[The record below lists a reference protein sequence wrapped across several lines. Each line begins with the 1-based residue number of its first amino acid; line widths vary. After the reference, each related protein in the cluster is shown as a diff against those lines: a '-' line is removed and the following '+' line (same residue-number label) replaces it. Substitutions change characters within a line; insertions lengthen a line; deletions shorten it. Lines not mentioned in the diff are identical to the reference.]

1 LLLYQNSWILE
12 LSLYKRLA
20 TIPGQEIER
29 ERLRYETFF
38 TFFVDYPRVALW

>member
-1 LLLYQNSWILE
+1 

-20 TIPGQEIER
+20 TIPGQEIERER